1 MKVHYFLTFI
11 ILINLAKYSTSLILK
26 KEKSQKDVV
35 LDNTPEERKLVVMDH
50 YEDRRKDYEA
60 AKCKSSFIIYSIFK
74 KFNMRLDI
82 KGYPMRLDKF

>member
-1 MKVHYFLTFI
+1 MKVYYFLTFI
-11 ILINLAKYSTSLILK
+11 ILVNLTKYSTSLILK

-60 AKCKSSFIIYSIFK
+60 AKCKSSFIFNSIFK
-74 KFNMRLDI
+74 KFNIKLTI
-82 KGYPMRLDKF
+82 KGFPM